1 MSYLGID
8 IGTTG
13 CKALVINDKSEILS
27 SAYREYPL
35 VSPQA
40 GFFELDPKM
49 LLDKCEEVIAE
60 AADLVKKTD
69 PVKAIGISSQGEAFT
84 LIDKSGQYLCNAMVS
99 SDTRSQ
105 QQVKDFSES
114 FGTVDLYQITGHSP
128 HTLFSLFK
136 LIWLKENRP
145 ETVSRANKFLCCCDL
160 LCYHLTGES
169 VTSHNLAAR
178 TMMFDVQ
185 HLCWSAKIM
194 EEIDIDKAIL
204 PQSLPSGQ
212 AAGKLAAKTASRLG
226 LDKEIIVT
234 VGGHD
239 QSCGALGVGIT
250 GAGSAAYSIG
260 TVECISAVF
269 DKCVLNETM
278 RQANLATYPYTV
290 DGLYT
295 TVAFNITGGN
305 LLRWFRD
312 NFCQHELEKAKKTN
326 SEVYDLILDDIPEE
340 PTKIFVQPHFAAT
353 GTPYFDPNP
362 TGAII
367 GLTLNSTRA
376 ELIKAIL
383 EGVTYEMKLNLEL
396 LQSAGITIDRI
407 RACGGGAKSDK
418 WLQIKADILALPI
431 EALPTGEAGCLGA
444 ALLAGWAVGDIKSP
458 DEKIRAGIKALRV
471 FEPQSQNVIRY
482 QELYEIYKQIYPTL
496 KTLGK
501 KLKIL

>member
-13 CKALVINDKSEILS
+13 CKALVINEKAEILS

-35 VSPQA
+35 ISPQA
-40 GFFELDPKM
+40 GFFELDPKNVIE
-49 LLDKCEEVIAE
+49 KCEEVIAE
-60 AADLVKKTD
+60 TTGLVKNTD

-84 LIDKSGQYLCNAMVS
+84 LIDKSGEYLCNAMVS

-114 FGTVDLYQITGHSP
+114 FGAVDLYQITGHSP

-136 LIWLKENRP
+136 LIWLKENRQDI
-145 ETVSRANKFLCCCDL
+145 VSRAHKLLCCCDM
-160 LCYHLTGES
+160 LCHHLTGEA

-178 TMMFDVQ
+178 TMMFDVKN
-185 HLCWSAKIM
+185 LCWSEKIM
-194 EEIDIDKAIL
+194 EEIDIDKSIL
-204 PQSLPSGQ
+204 PQSLPSGK
-212 AAGKLAAKTASRLG
+212 AAGKLHTKTAERLG
-226 LDKEIIVT
+226 LDKEVIVT
-234 VGGHD
+234 IGGHD

-278 RQANLATYPYTV
+278 RQANLATYPYTIE
-290 DGLYT
+290 GLYT
-295 TVAFNITGGN
+295 TIAFNITGGN
-305 LLRWFRD
+305 LLQWFRD
-312 NFCQHELEKAKKTN
+312 NFCRYELEKAKKTN
-326 SEVYDLILDDIPEE
+326 SQVYDLILDDIPEE

-367 GLTLNSTRA
+367 GLSLKSTRA
-376 ELIKAIL
+376 EIIKAIL

-396 LQSAGITIDRI
+396 LQSAGIKINKI
-407 RACGGGAKSDK
+407 SACGGGAKSDK

-458 DEKIRAGIKALRV
+458 EETIRAGVKALRV
-471 FEPQSQNVIRY
+471 FEPQSQNVSRY
-482 QELYEIYKQIYPTL
+482 QKLYEIYKQIYPRL
-496 KTLGK
+496 KPLGK
-501 KLKIL
+501 QLIAL